1 MRRRHFFAALAGAAL
16 GVCPSVTAAR
26 AHHVASPASDL
37 GPVAALSV
45 GVSQYQYAAPLPSAK
60 ADAFLV
66 ARSLTDLGFDTE
78 LLLDPGEAELR
89 RAVERLRQRAAKCK
103 VVILYVAAHGV
114 MTNGTCRIIPAD
126 APVGPTGLSR
136 STSETEISQSLSDR
150 PRQKLLF
157 LDACRGVGG
166 CSDDSAVARQPTT
179 GKSRT
184 PTSPVFGAAGQM
196 VCYASQPG
204 GQAEDGMSRN
214 SPFASALVEALAQ
227 PGLEIY
233 EVTRRLRLNVL
244 RATAGRQ
251 IPWERS
257 SLLLPVTLNPVAAQ
271 EVLQ

>member
-26 AHHVASPASDL
+26 THHVASPASDL
-37 GPVAALSV
+37 GPVAALSI
-45 GVSQYQYAAPLPSAK
+45 GVSQYQNAAPLPSAR

-78 LLLDPGEAELR
+78 LLLDPDDAELR
-89 RAVERLRQRAAKCK
+89 RAVERLRQRAANCK

-114 MTNGTCRIIPAD
+114 MTDGTCRIFPAD
-126 APVGPTGLSR
+126 APIGPVGLGGSI
-136 STSETEISQSLSDR
+136 SETEISQSLSGR

-157 LDACRGVGG
+157 LDACRKVGD
-166 CSDDSAVARQPTT
+166 CSENTAGARQPTT
-179 GKSRT
+179 EKSRT
-184 PTSPVFGAAGQM
+184 PTSSVFGAAGQM

-214 SPFASALVEALAQ
+214 SPFAHALAEALAQ
-227 PGLEIY
+227 PGLEIH
-233 EVTRRLRLNVL
+233 EVTRRLRLSVL

-271 EVLQ
+271 GIFR